1 MEPLFFFFFLTAV
14 VSCWV
19 GLRGWWRPDSLQMS
33 SLFRLL
39 QFSIM
44 FCLHYVAAGLL
55 TLEQVAGSRLF
66 LFYCSPFI
74 GFLSIAGSSF
84 KLIITLFF
92 FFFLNLSPQYL
103 CELCTSSCEVR
114 WGKPARCSKVQ
125 ARTVYLEI
133 RGRLSRVEILNPRS
147 KLILSLAKRI
157 EWKNDNFF
165 CSVM

>member
-1 MEPLFFFFFLTAV
+1 MELLFFFFLTAV

-19 GLRGWWRPDSLQMS
+19 GLGGRWRPDSLQMS

-44 FCLHYVAAGLL
+44 FCLHSVAAGLL
-55 TLEQVAGSRLF
+55 TLEQVVGSRLF
-66 LFYCSPFI
+66 LLYCSPFI

-84 KLIITLFF
+84 KLSSLCFV
-92 FFFLNLSPQYL
+92 FLNPSPQYL
-103 CELCTSSCEVR
+103 CEFCTSSSEVR

-125 ARTVYLEI
+125 ARTVYLEM
-133 RGRLSRVEILNPRS
+133 RGRLSRVEMLNPRS

-157 EWKNDNFF
+157 EWKNDNFVF
-165 CSVM
+165 L